1 MAANALFFDLIMDIL
16 NNIFWG
22 NTVMAYLIAAGSI
35 VIAWAVLKLLRHK
48 VIAAIRKRTDSSE
61 TQLDDI
67 LIKTVQDFL
76 LPFGYLWINYIIITQ
91 LTLHPKFDRI
101 LSSAL
106 MVITTYYG
114 VRLINHLICGILTI
128 YMKRKNEPQE
138 RIRQL
143 NGILMVVK
151 AIVWVLGVIMLIDNL
166 GYNVRTIIAGLG
178 VGGIAI
184 ALAAQNILGDL
195 FSYLVIFFDK
205 PFEVGDFIIVGAH
218 AGIVEKIGIKT
229 SHVRSLDGQQL
240 VMPNAEMVK
249 TVIQNYKRLQRR
261 RMVFPISISYLTP
274 AKTLKEIPGIVKD
287 IIDKYE
293 MVTYDRAHLKTFSEH
308 SITYEVVY
316 YINSAEFPVFMNA
329 HQFVSIDILEAF
341 EKRGIRIALPTT
353 VIRQADGNGNV
364 FGQQVMEQTN
374 QS

>member
-1 MAANALFFDLIMDIL
+1 MDIL
-16 NNIFWG
+16 NNVYWG
-22 NTVMAYLIAAGSI
+22 NTVTAYLIAAGSI
-35 VIAWAVLKLLRHK
+35 IVAWAVLKLLRHK
-48 VIAAIRKRTDSSE
+48 VIAGIKKRTQSTA
-61 TQLDDI
+61 TQTDDI
-67 LIKTVQDFL
+67 LIKTIQDYL
-76 LPFGYLWINYIIITQ
+76 LPFGYLWINYIIINQ
-91 LTLHPKFDRI
+91 LNLHPKFDRI
-101 LSSAL
+101 LSAAL

-114 VRLINHLICGILTI
+114 VRLINYLVCGVLTI
-128 YMKRKNEPQE
+128 YMERKNEPQE

-151 AIVWVLGVIMLIDNL
+151 AIVWVMGIIMLIDNL

-261 RMVFPISISYLTP
+261 RMVFTISVSYLTP
-274 AKTLKEIPGIVKD
+274 AHTLKEIPGIIKEIV
-287 IIDKYE
+287 DKYE
-293 MVTYDRAHLKTFSEH
+293 MVTFDRAHLKTFSEH
-308 SITYEVVY
+308 SITYEIVY
-316 YINSAEFPVFMNA
+316 YINSAEFPVFMNS
-329 HQFVSIDILEAF
+329 HQSVSIDILEAF
-341 EKRGIRIALPTT
+341 EKRGIRFALPTT
-353 VIRQADGNGNV
+353 VIRQADGNGKL
-364 FGQQVMEQTN
+364 FAQEQLVN